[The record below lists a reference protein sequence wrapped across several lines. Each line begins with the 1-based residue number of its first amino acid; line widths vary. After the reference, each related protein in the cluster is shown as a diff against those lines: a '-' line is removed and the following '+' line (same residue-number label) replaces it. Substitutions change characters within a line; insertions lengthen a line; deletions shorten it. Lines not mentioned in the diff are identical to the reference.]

1 MIEAIFASVFAL
13 RGVTGR
19 RSVVEGSPVPPDLT
33 RHLGLRGEP
42 QDGSQQGA
50 LTRAI
55 GTDHCRQLSAVNV
68 QIHPAKDRH
77 VSYRNRKIFD
87 FCAAQL

>member
-1 MIEAIFASVFAL
+1 M
-13 RGVTGR
+13 RN
-19 RSVVEGSPVPPDLT
+19 LT
-33 RHLGLRGEP
+33 EN
-42 QDGSQQGA
+42 GSQQGA